1 MRDGWLQKW
10 EYISISQRNTFLLHE
25 EIHLVKDEFH
35 WSQKWFIAVLH
46 STHTWHDILLSV
58 VPFCVL
64 AFCHKWIMEES
75 LLKLT
80 YFSSISVLFKNSQKL
95 DFSRNL
101 QCKKS
106 QQLKTIFINLPFF
119 LRGMVGQNI
128 FLLLFWP
135 GCLSFKMSH
144 ILSKAD
150 HETNFSPCIK
160 MPKFSAI
167 H

>member
-106 QQLKTIFINLPFF
+106 QQLKTICINFPFF
-119 LRGMVGQNI
+119 
-128 FLLLFWP
+128 
-135 GCLSFKMSH
+135 FKRDGWA
-144 ILSKAD
+144 KY
-150 HETNFSPCIK
+150 
-160 MPKFSAI
+160 FSASFLARMSEFQNSLI
-167 H
+167 VCTYISTSLIFHLRLWRSF